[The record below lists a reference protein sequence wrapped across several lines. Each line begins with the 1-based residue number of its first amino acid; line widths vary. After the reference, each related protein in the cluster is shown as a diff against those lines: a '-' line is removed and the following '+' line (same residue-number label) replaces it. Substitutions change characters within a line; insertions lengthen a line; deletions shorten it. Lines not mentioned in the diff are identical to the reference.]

1 MLSKQKFAEVK
12 NLVFGARGRG
22 SLFTIKA
29 WNFSSVSTR
38 TYRRVHRAPPAF
50 LGQPEL
56 PVSLCRVFFI
66 IPSIRRRV
74 SRWINK
80 SRHALVAAPP
90 NVTNRGMPLFSAERR
105 SSDSE
110 SIYPRFKTKYCA
122 WRGNKGTRDPRVHR
136 VVSSCYCVQKSTI
149 FFIDATSNHTD
160 RNFSYFRIEYF
171 RKMLELI
178 TERRL
183 HRSFRIMLRIKYLI
197 RFSLL
202 FFLKISSSTNRR

>member
-1 MLSKQKFAEVK
+1 
-12 NLVFGARGRG
+12 
-22 SLFTIKA
+22 
-29 WNFSSVSTR
+29 
-38 TYRRVHRAPPAF
+38 
-50 LGQPEL
+50 
-56 PVSLCRVFFI
+56 
-66 IPSIRRRV
+66 
-74 SRWINK
+74 
-80 SRHALVAAPP
+80 
-90 NVTNRGMPLFSAERR
+90 MPLFSAERR

-136 VVSSCYCVQKSTI
+136 VVSSCYRVQKSTI

-171 RKMLELI
+171 RKMLELV

-202 FFLKISSSTNRR
+202 FFFENLIFNKSTLDNKLSFLQRYRRISKNIIISLQLQDR

>member
-1 MLSKQKFAEVK
+1 
-12 NLVFGARGRG
+12 
-22 SLFTIKA
+22 
-29 WNFSSVSTR
+29 
-38 TYRRVHRAPPAF
+38 
-50 LGQPEL
+50 
-56 PVSLCRVFFI
+56 
-66 IPSIRRRV
+66 
-74 SRWINK
+74 
-80 SRHALVAAPP
+80 
-90 NVTNRGMPLFSAERR
+90 MPLFSAERR

-136 VVSSCYCVQKSTI
+136 VVSSCYRVQKSTI

-171 RKMLELI
+171 RKMLELV

-202 FFLKISSSTNRR
+202 FFFENLIFNKSTLDNKLSFLQRYRRISKNIITPLQFAGQIINRI

>member
-12 NLVFGARGRG
+12 NLVFGAWGRG

-122 WRGNKGTRDPRVHR
+122 WRGNKGTRDPRVHESYR
-136 VVSSCYCVQKSTI
+136 VAIVCKS
-149 FFIDATSNHTD
+149 
-160 RNFSYFRIEYF
+160 R
-171 RKMLELI
+171 
-178 TERRL
+178 
-183 HRSFRIMLRIKYLI
+183 RSFLSMQPRTTLI
-197 RFSLL
+197 VIFHIFGSNTFVRC
-202 FFLKISSSTNRR
+202 

>member
-1 MLSKQKFAEVK
+1 
-12 NLVFGARGRG
+12 
-22 SLFTIKA
+22 
-29 WNFSSVSTR
+29 
-38 TYRRVHRAPPAF
+38 
-50 LGQPEL
+50 
-56 PVSLCRVFFI
+56 
-66 IPSIRRRV
+66 
-74 SRWINK
+74 
-80 SRHALVAAPP
+80 
-90 NVTNRGMPLFSAERR
+90 MPLFSAERR

-122 WRGNKGTRDPRVHR
+122 WRGNKGTRDPRVQR
-136 VVSSCYCVQKSTI
+136 VASSCYRVQKSTI

-171 RKMLELI
+171 RKMLELV

-202 FFLKISSSTNRR
+202 FFFENFIFKIERFNESTLHNKLSFLQRYRRISKNIEEYNYSSSICRTDN

>member
-1 MLSKQKFAEVK
+1 
-12 NLVFGARGRG
+12 
-22 SLFTIKA
+22 
-29 WNFSSVSTR
+29 
-38 TYRRVHRAPPAF
+38 
-50 LGQPEL
+50 
-56 PVSLCRVFFI
+56 
-66 IPSIRRRV
+66 
-74 SRWINK
+74 
-80 SRHALVAAPP
+80 
-90 NVTNRGMPLFSAERR
+90 MPLFSAERR

-136 VVSSCYCVQKSTI
+136 VVSSCYRVQKSTI

-171 RKMLELI
+171 RKMLELV

-202 FFLKISSSTNRR
+202 FFFENFIFNKSTLDNKLSFLQRYRRISKNIITPLQFAGQIINRI